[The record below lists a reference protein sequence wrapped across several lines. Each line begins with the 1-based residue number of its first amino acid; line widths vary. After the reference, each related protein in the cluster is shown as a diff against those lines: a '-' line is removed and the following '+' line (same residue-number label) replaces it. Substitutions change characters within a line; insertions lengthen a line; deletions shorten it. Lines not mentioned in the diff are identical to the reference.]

1 MRGVG
6 CLTDMLMPRLI
17 NTALIF
23 LAPATIAAQS
33 TAAIDSH
40 ITREMRERRIP
51 GVSYAVV
58 NDGKIVLRKAYGF
71 GNLETEMPLTVS
83 SVFELASVTKQ
94 FTAAAIML
102 LVEDG
107 KVKLDDPIN
116 NYFDQ
121 PPAIWQGITVRQLL
135 THTAGLQAGGVV
147 NHQGSPLL
155 YISTKQAYEMISA
168 RPLFLQP
175 GTHGFYA
182 DAGYFLLGMIIEKAS
197 GMPYRAFL
205 QRRIFDPLQMTQSS
219 VLDKRR
225 ILKGR
230 VATYEFSSAQP
241 RLPGMDPA
249 PADSLVNWRR
259 DWQYE
264 LPSFF
269 GIFSTL
275 DDLAKWSTSLHR
287 RTLLKQESLEQMWT
301 PAKLTSGGHAMVIGD
316 LYGLGFLIND
326 VRGHRFAGHGG
337 ASGTF
342 ILHFLDAPISV
353 IVLSNLASTA
363 GRHAPMLARAIAG
376 LYSKE
381 YQAVERLGVS
391 LDSEPELTNS
401 VRALLPEF
409 AAGRTTDFMTEA
421 HKAYFNDMPA
431 SFRNRL
437 NEPLGKVTGLT
448 RVTCDNVEGRG
459 IRYTDVVARICYF
472 GGVGGSRPIYIS
484 VYLTREGK
492 GAHLTFE
499 GIGDRL

>member
-1 MRGVG
+1 MRGAG
-6 CLTDMLMPRLI
+6 CLTDMLTPRLFCA
-17 NTALIF
+17 ALIL
-23 LAPATIAAQS
+23 LAPATIIAQS
-33 TAAIDSH
+33 TGPIDSL

-51 GVSYAVV
+51 GVAYAVV
-58 NDGKIVLRKAYGF
+58 NDGKVVLKKAYGF
-71 GNLETEMPLTVS
+71 GNLETEMPLTVN

-116 NYFDQ
+116 NYFE
-121 PPAIWQGITVRQLL
+121 PPIALWQGITVRQLL
-135 THTAGLQAGGVV
+135 THTAGLQSGAVV
-147 NHQGSPLL
+147 NHQGSPLM
-155 YISTKQAYEMISA
+155 YISTRQAYEMIST

-197 GMPYRAFL
+197 GMPYREFL
-205 QRRIFDPLQMTQSS
+205 QWRIFGPLLMVQSS

-230 VATYEFSSAQP
+230 VATYEFGGGPGGAP
-241 RLPGMDPA
+241 RSPTSTE
-249 PADSLVNWRR
+249 DSLVNWRR

-287 RTLLKQESLEQMWT
+287 HALLRQESLEQMWT
-301 PAKLTSGGHAMVIGD
+301 PAMLTTGGHAMVIGD
-316 LYGLGFLIND
+316 LYGFGFLLSD
-326 VRGHRFAGHGG
+326 VRGHRYAGHGG

-353 IVLSNLASTA
+353 VVLTNLSSTA

-381 YQAVERLGVS
+381 YQSVDRLGVS
-391 LDSEPELTNS
+391 LDSEPELTAK

-409 AAGRTTDFMTEA
+409 AAGRGTDFMTEA

-437 NEPLGKVTGLT
+437 NEPLGKVAGLA
-448 RVTCDNVEGRG
+448 RITCDGVEGRG
-459 IRYTDVVARICYF
+459 IRYTDPVARICYF
-472 GGVGGSRPIYIS
+472 KGEGGPRPIYIS
-484 VYLTREGK
+484 VYLTKEGK
-492 GAHLTFE
+492 AAHLTFE
-499 GIGDRL
+499 GIGG

>member
-1 MRGVG
+1 MHKTPLFVWS
-6 CLTDMLMPRLI
+6 LAFI
-17 NTALIF
+17 
-23 LAPATIAAQS
+23 APATLAAQS
-33 TAAIDSH
+33 TSAIDSL
-40 ITREMRERRIP
+40 ITAEMRARRIP
-51 GVSYAVV
+51 GVAYAVV
-58 NDGKIVLRKAYGF
+58 NDGKIVLKKAYGF
-71 GNLETEMPLTVS
+71 GNLETEMPLTVN

-107 KVKLDDPIN
+107 KVKLDNPIN

-135 THTAGLQAGGVV
+135 THTAGLQSGAVV

-155 YISTKQAYEMISA
+155 YISTKQAYEMIA
-168 RPLFLQP
+168 GRPLFLAP

-197 GMPYRAFL
+197 GMSYRAFL

-241 RLPGMDPA
+241 PLPGLNSA
-249 PADSLVNWRR
+249 PGDSLVNWRR

-287 RTLLKQESLEQMWT
+287 HSLLKPESLEQMWT

-316 LYGLGFLIND
+316 LYGFGFLLSD
-326 VRGHRFAGHGG
+326 LRGHRYAGHGG

-342 ILHFLDAPISV
+342 TLHFLDAPISV
-353 IVLSNLASTA
+353 IVLTNLASTA
-363 GRHAPMLARAIAG
+363 GRHAPMFARAIAG
-376 LYSKE
+376 LYSRE
-381 YQAVERLGVS
+381 YQTVDRLGVS
-391 LDSEPELTNS
+391 LDSEPQLTNS
-401 VRALLPEF
+401 VRALLPEY
-409 AAGRTTDFMTEA
+409 AAGRTSDFMTEA
-421 HKAYFNDMPA
+421 HRAYFNAMPA
-431 SFRNRL
+431 GFRNRL
-437 NEPLGKVTGLT
+437 NEPLAKVTGLV
-448 RVTCDNVEGRG
+448 RITCDNVEGRG
-459 IRYTDVVARICYF
+459 IRYTDPVARICYF
-472 GGVGGSRPIYIS
+472 RGDGGPQPIYIS
-484 VYLTREGK
+484 VYLTKDGK
-492 GAHLTFE
+492 AAHLTF
-499 GIGDRL
+499 